1 MPLAA
6 VALPDGGASYVSR
19 VSQLFAEPSP
29 WGHPAAAAP
38 LADLGSFP
46 VMELAPEATRTEPDR
61 RRRWVQASERWRCPF
76 VAAIAVLSAVS
87 AAATAVSPALLGSP
101 LLLVALS
108 PRLPFLV
115 LAAAGTSPAVFVL
128 VAVTRL
134 LVADPLYF
142 VLGRR
147 HGVAAVALLTGRLG
161 RVTGLALRCAP
172 LAVLLRPVGRHIAL
186 AGAGRS
192 RLWLVAAADV
202 VGTLAYVL
210 AVEGAAHAVA

>member
-1 MPLAA
+1 MPRVA
-6 VALPDGGASYVSR
+6 VALPVGAPPR
-19 VSQLFAEPSP
+19 VFAGPSP
-29 WGHPAAAAP
+29 RGHRSAASPCAQQ
-38 LADLGSFP
+38 GSFP
-46 VMELAPEATRTEPDR
+46 AVAIAPEATKTVPDL
-61 RRRWVQASERWRCPF
+61 RRRWLPRSARWRCPL

-115 LAAAGTSPAVFVL
+115 LAAAGTSPVVFVL
-128 VAVTRL
+128 VAATRL

-142 VLGRR
+142 ALGRR
-147 HGVAAVALLTGRLG
+147 HGVAALALLTGRLG

-202 VGTLAYVL
+202 IGTLAYVL
-210 AVEGAAHAVA
+210 AVEGAAHAVG